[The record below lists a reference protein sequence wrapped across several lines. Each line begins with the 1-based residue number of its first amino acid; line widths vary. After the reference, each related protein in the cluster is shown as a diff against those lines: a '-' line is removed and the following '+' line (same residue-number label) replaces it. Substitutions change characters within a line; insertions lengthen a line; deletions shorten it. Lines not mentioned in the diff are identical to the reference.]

1 MTQPSGSFH
10 LLSKGAMNP
19 THDDSGSLGAPELAS
34 ALQYVPVGITLIDRQ
49 LSVRFWNRAF
59 CAVQDFPER
68 LMRPGVPMADLFRY
82 IALRGDYGP
91 GDTDQQVSQRIALA
105 LKFEPHHF
113 TRKRADGVVLEIMG
127 RPILGQHG
135 EAVGFVTIYQD
146 VTTEKQYK
154 EQLETKNNEL
164 LIALSDLRMALDGNA
179 ALQQDRS
186 KYYQLAVRDPLTNMF
201 TRYYME
207 DTVTRMIEL
216 HERSESDKLGVLAFD
231 IDKFKSINDKHG
243 HLAGDAVLQRV
254 AALFLAQVRKVDVP
268 VRLGGD
274 EFLIFLAG
282 VGQSACAVFAE
293 RMRRA
298 CAELHFEGELAGL
311 AVTVSV
317 GVTEHRRGESLRT
330 LIERADAA
338 LYASKREGRDRVTLA
353 G

>member
-1 MTQPSGSFH
+1 
-10 LLSKGAMNP
+10 
-19 THDDSGSLGAPELAS
+19 
-34 ALQYVPVGITLIDRQ
+34 
-49 LSVRFWNRAF
+49 
-59 CAVQDFPER
+59 VQDFPER

-179 ALQQDRS
+179 ALQQDHS